1 MGNYFPVSP
10 DPEGHPQ
17 VLTDFPII
25 PGSYADAV
33 GTNLFFVEDPVP
45 SKSDNIFERTSE
57 KTFSLQAKSSKLI
70 QMKRIFVEQK
80 ETNHPEEVI
89 EPNRNPNSLRKY
101 TVDQTYQEALD
112 KLLKAGQLPP
122 RTVTDALDNKI
133 MLSRELEME
142 CSEAE

>member
-1 MGNYFPVSP
+1 M
-10 DPEGHPQ
+10 E
-17 VLTDFPII
+17 
-25 PGSYADAV
+25 A
-33 GTNLFFVEDPVP
+33 
-45 SKSDNIFERTSE
+45 
-57 KTFSLQAKSSKLI
+57 
-70 QMKRIFVEQK
+70 K
-80 ETNHPEEVI
+80 ETNDPEEVI

-112 KLLKAGQLPP
+112 KLLKVGQLPP